1 MGGAQMAMSNDV
13 RKLIYEAV
21 QEGILRKSEIY
32 RRFKISRSG
41 LTTFLKHVILTG
53 RIEPKPFAGGRQPK
67 FHGKDIEKLKKYLD
81 VHPDATLKEILEHFR
96 KDASIMSV
104 YRVLKKMGYH
114 LKKNRYLLASKSE
127 KMLNPKG

>member
-1 MGGAQMAMSNDV
+1 MAMSNDV
-13 RKLIYEAV
+13 RKLIYDAA

-41 LTTFLKHVILTG
+41 LTTFLKHVADTG
-53 RIEPKPFAGGRQPK
+53 GIEPKPFAGGRQPK
-67 FHGKDIEKLKKYLD
+67 FDGKDIEKVKKYLD
-81 VHPDATLKEILEHFR
+81 VHSDATLKEILEHSR

-114 LKKNRYLLASKSE
+114 LRKNRYLLASKNE
-127 KMLNPKG
+127 KTLNPKG